1 MRYLLPIDK
10 RLEQIY
16 FPDPTATVQSDMPVE
31 LKFKMPDNIYMSNDD
46 AEVKIAVW
54 DKEKEIWSTDCLQ
67 EVA

>member
-1 MRYLLPIDK
+1 
-10 RLEQIY
+10 
-16 FPDPTATVQSDMPVE
+16 MPVE
-31 LKFKMPDNIYMSNDD
+31 LKFKMPDNIYMSSDD